1 MRGAV
6 IAVPFACAGGGPASG
21 VRIATNSGD
30 PAIRLYY
37 NDSPTDTET
46 KAEGPVVP
54 SAGFYNVPL
63 GTIVLT
69 ATPIALGK
77 VSSTAAVTVKPGAL
91 TVVEML
97 PTP

>member
-1 MRGAV
+1 
-6 IAVPFACAGGGPASG
+6 
-21 VRIATNSGD
+21 
-30 PAIRLYY
+30 
-37 NDSPTDTET
+37 
-46 KAEGPVVP
+46 VP